1 MAIRKLAIALS
12 LTVLGLGFVSTA
24 NAGFTG
30 DTVGVSLTAH
40 TTGAIE
46 HTVFT
51 GQTVTGDGANL
62 IGQSWPN
69 GVGAPLTWSY
79 SQTGDTFKLI
89 VQNLA
94 NGVPTTVDP
103 LDLHLSTTGSF
114 SIGGVNII
122 SDSFGL
128 TPANISFTGNSIDIS
143 AAAGTLNILPPGGSL
158 AATFQ
163 VVPEASTFI
172 MMSLVA
178 SGLAG
183 GYMVRRRKVQG

>member
-12 LTVLGLGFVSTA
+12 LTVLGFVSTA

-40 TTGAIE
+40 TTGATE

-51 GQTVTGDGANL
+51 GQTVTGDGATL
-62 IGQSWPN
+62 LGTSQPT
-69 GVGAPLTWSY
+69 GLAAPLNWTYTQS
-79 SQTGDTFKLI
+79 GNTFTLI
-89 VQNLA
+89 VQDLA
-94 NGVPTTVDP
+94 NAGPTSVDP
-103 LDLHLSTTGSF
+103 LDLNLSLTGSF
-114 SIGGVNII
+114 SVAGVNII

-128 TPANISFTGNSIDIS
+128 SPANISFTGNSIEIY
-143 AAAGTLNILPPGGSL
+143 APAGTLNILPAGGSL